1 MWANEGGEEEEA
13 AYAGLERSP
22 PLVGLGA
29 TVSLDLLMATFE
41 TSWNLSRHAWKSF
54 LSLLVLLLS
63 SC

>member
-1 MWANEGGEEEEA
+1 MKEEKRKRP

-41 TSWNLSRHAWKSF
+41 TSWNLSRQAWKSF